1 MIAWLLSEFAPYIGG
16 AVALLAAFFGARA
29 TWRREGAQEAK
40 KDAKEADTARAQEI
54 KENANEARTNDNGL
68 PPDDRLH
75 KHGKLRD

>member
-1 MIAWLLSEFAPYIGG
+1 MIWLTSRIGR
-16 AVALLAAFFGARA
+16 AVAGLAALLAFILGARA

-40 KDAKEADTARAQEI
+40 KDAQEADDARAQEI
-54 KENANEARTNDNGL
+54 KESANEARTNDNGL